1 MPPPKRRRRS
11 RTSLQR
17 VQDDRPL
24 LARLLDAPNL
34 ELVVGQLPAATLHS
48 LIQHSGLEEC
58 AALVAHATPE
68 QLQYVLDLD
77 VWRSNRP
84 TADEHLDADRFVAW
98 IEVLMDAGS
107 EAFARQLEK
116 FDGDLLVAGFAQ
128 HLRVFDLATQPRV
141 ADGALSLDIGGYVI
155 VAKRTMAWSTIVDAL
170 LTLHADADRLF
181 HRVMRGC
188 VRLSDSDPEIDGL
201 DDLLTVREQ
210 AMFDLAV
217 DRDERRET
225 LGFVPPAQARAFLD
239 GSRRHRPH
247 MPQPAPK
254 ASTTRLPS
262 IVTPDATE
270 LAYVQDLAYL
280 ANVLLAGSS
289 LQGRAF
295 TPDEAARCVGA
306 VLALGLEGWRAQS
319 GDPAIERRP
328 ITMFQIGWR
337 ILYED
342 VCLTSAQRLL
352 DALTGVQ
359 LADTETESGLDVLR
373 RALQRHLHDGTP
385 WRAREA
391 LDAIAILDLP
401 AWAAL
406 VALVDECPVM
416 HAAISPHES
425 AHAVDPAAFE
435 FISTRAQ
442 IATVRVFLD
451 RLPDIFGG

>member
-11 RTSLQR
+11 GTSLQR

-58 AALVAHATPE
+58 AALVEHATTE

-77 VWRSNRP
+77 VWRGNRP
-84 TADEHLDADRFVAW
+84 GADERLDADRFVAW
-98 IEVLMDAGS
+98 IEVLMDAGP

-128 HLRVFDLATQPRV
+128 HVRVFDLATQPRV
-141 ADGALSLDIGGYVI
+141 ADEALSLDVGGYVI
-155 VAKRTMAWSTIVDAL
+155 VAKRAAAWSTIVDAL
-170 LTLHADADRLF
+170 LTLHADADGLF

-188 VRLSDSDPEIDGL
+188 RRLSDSDPEIDGL
-201 DDLLTVREQ
+201 DDLLTVRKQ

-239 GSRRHRPH
+239 ESRRRPH
-247 MPQPAPK
+247 KTLSTPPAH
-254 ASTTRLPS
+254 ATRLPS
-262 IVTPDATE
+262 LVTPDATE
-270 LAYVQDLAYL
+270 LAYLQDLAYL

-289 LQGRAF
+289 LQGRSF
-295 TPDEAARCVGA
+295 TPDEASRCAAA
-306 VLALGLEGWRAQS
+306 VLALGLESWRAQS
-319 GDPAIERRP
+319 GDPAIEWRP

-337 ILYED
+337 ILYDE
-342 VCLTSAQRLL
+342 VCLMSAQRLL
-352 DALTGVQ
+352 DALTGMQ
-359 LADTETESGLDVLR
+359 LADTETESELAVLR
-373 RALQRHLHDGTP
+373 RALHRHLRDGAP
-385 WRAREA
+385 WRARDA

-401 AWAAL
+401 SWAAL
-406 VALVDECPVM
+406 VALFDECPVM
-416 HAAISPHES
+416 HAAISLDAG
-425 AHAVDPAAFE
+425 AHAVDASTFE
-435 FISTRAQ
+435 FISTKVQ
-442 IATVRVFLD
+442 IAAIRVFLD
-451 RLPDIFGG
+451 RLPDIFGV